1 MVENKAQGIK
11 LLIKSG
17 ISFVSYLNWL
27 RGKVE
32 EYWVEEALGGEEGKC
47 R

>member
-11 LLIKSG
+11 LL